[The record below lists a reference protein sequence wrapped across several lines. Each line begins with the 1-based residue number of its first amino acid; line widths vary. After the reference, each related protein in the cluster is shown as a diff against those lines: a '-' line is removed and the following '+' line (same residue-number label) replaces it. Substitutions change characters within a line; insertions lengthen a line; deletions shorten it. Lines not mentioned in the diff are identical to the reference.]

1 MLNKVGTCDLSN
13 ITVQISRLDG
23 PWSQMISDDALF
35 KRIPEHLTV
44 SADPPEDSSMLI
56 EFEEQQKR
64 KKHEFSNACHTMLNK
79 QRSFFL
85 RFELEF
91 DLIPQVLP

>member
-44 SADPPEDSSMLI
+44 SSDPPEDSSMLI

>member
-1 MLNKVGTCDLSN
+1 
-13 ITVQISRLDG
+13 
-23 PWSQMISDDALF
+23 
-35 KRIPEHLTV
+35 
-44 SADPPEDSSMLI
+44 
-56 EFEEQQKR
+56 
-64 KKHEFSNACHTMLNK
+64 MLNK

>member
-1 MLNKVGTCDLSN
+1 
-13 ITVQISRLDG
+13 
-23 PWSQMISDDALF
+23 MIADDALF

-44 SADPPEDSSMLI
+44 SADPPEDSSRHK
-56 EFEEQQKR
+56 EFEEAQQL
-64 KKHEFSNACHTMLNK
+64 KKHEFSNACHAMLNK

-91 DLIPQVLP
+91 DLIPQVIP